1 MPRLQVEITVDPWYP
16 ETHVLV
22 KVYSRGKVYAL
33 RRVGCIDSASPKHYH
48 GEAIYRWKHY
58 RNDFIPYNEAT
69 GCFIRA

>member
-1 MPRLQVEITVDPWYP
+1 MPRIKISITDDPWYP

-22 KVYSRGKVYAL
+22 KVYSNGRVYAIRHAGHINEGTAL
-33 RRVGCIDSASPKHYH
+33 YS
-48 GEAIYRWKHY
+48 WKHY